1 MLDGAEALVAVFAA
15 SAPMDGA
22 TLIARIRYT
31 RLSKSTIGAIHTIV
45 LGFSPRGPS
54 LHRPAMA
61 RFGRTTRGRVCF
73 SIPYAALYIICAQAS
88 GYRAVMRCK
97 QRTVAAHSGLRVY
110 WMRTLSGLS
119 GPVAQRIE
127 QWFPKPCVGGSNPLG
142 ATLST
147 PLQLNRRS
155 YYKRALLTSP
165 DASILIRKLE
175 WPNKSFRWS
184 PRNI

>member
-1 MLDGAEALVAVFAA
+1 MLDGAEALVAVLAA

-61 RFGRTTRGRVCF
+61 RFWRTTRGRVCF
-73 SIPYAALYIICAQAS
+73 SIPYAALYTICAQAS
-88 GYRAVMRCK
+88 SYRAAMRCK
-97 QRTVAAHSGLRVY
+97 QRAVAAHSGLRVY
-110 WMRTLSGLS
+110 WTRTLSGLS

-142 ATLST
+142 ATRRNPYKSRVCVYPHT
-147 PLQLNRRS
+147 GVYHAFYPAKQLL
-155 YYKRALLTSP
+155 YQYAV
-165 DASILIRKLE
+165 
-175 WPNKSFRWS
+175 
-184 PRNI
+184 